1 MWRLLILSLSV
12 RRQVSSHCWFSK
24 GKVGMGDYID
34 FEKGSKSQYKRR
46 QVKTRQ
52 ERRRVE
58 QCV

>member
-1 MWRLLILSLSV
+1 MWRLLILSQSI

-34 FEKGSKSQYKRR
+34 FVKGSKSQYKRR

-52 ERRRVE
+52 DKSAEE
-58 QCV
+58 